1 MSTQPLNSNDL
12 AKILIFTLL
21 LLPIIGFGF
30 GVIPAI
36 FLVFGIFMMKKT
48 QEFSHIETAVKNFK
62 IYMQLALVVGALF
75 TLYWGNK
82 YFTHEGSYS
91 RYDDEFFVSLSL
103 SFVPIFYIVIINKLF
118 YEPLKEHR
126 EWLGINGFL
135 ANKKFFETS
144 NKQMD
149 VDIIKGEKLKSY
161 SVADELIKWAKLKED
176 GHITQEEYDEARKK
190 LLKKG

>member
-1 MSTQPLNSNDL
+1 MSKQQLSSNDL

-30 GVIPAI
+30 GVIPTI
-36 FLVFGIFMMKKT
+36 FLVFGVIMMKKT

-62 IYMQLALVVGALF
+62 IYMQLALVVGVLF

-82 YFTHEGSYS
+82 YFTYEGSYS
-91 RYDDEFFVSLSL
+91 RHDEEFFVSLSL
-103 SFVPIFYIVIINKLF
+103 GFVPILYIVIINKLF
-118 YEPLKEHR
+118 YEPLREHR
-126 EWLGINGFL
+126 EWLGINGFF
-135 ANKKFFETS
+135 ASKKFFESS

>member
-1 MSTQPLNSNDL
+1 MSNQPLNSNDL

-30 GVIPAI
+30 GIIPTI
-36 FLVFGIFMMKKT
+36 FLGFGIFMMKKT

-62 IYMQLALVVGALF
+62 IYMQLALVTGVLF
-75 TLYWGNK
+75 TLYCGNK
-82 YFTHEGSYS
+82 YFTREGSYS
-91 RYDDEFFVSLSL
+91 RYDVEFFVSLSL

-118 YEPLKEHR
+118 YEPLREHR

-135 ANKKFFETS
+135 ANKNFFDPS
-144 NKQMD
+144 SKQIN